1 MQTTRSVTVVAKVE
15 IDGEE
20 KVFLIALDRSDDPR
34 GEHMKIIE
42 DLAKELGIK
51 DVACMPQS
59 VLNQHQDLKEEVDRL
74 SIRLMEADSTIKHTN
89 EWNEHYETVALY
101 IPRPHIE
108 YLKEGIKPI
117 SPEQEEQL
125 KAAIVEAYRKGDVET
140 YKDVDYSQLAQYQ
153 NHPWYWYLK

>member
-1 MQTTRSVTVVAKVE
+1 LAKEYGNHGYANHSMPVTVVAKVE

-59 VLNQHQDLKEEVDRL
+59 VLNH
-74 SIRLMEADSTIKHTN
+74 IRT
-89 EWNEHYETVALY
+89 
-101 IPRPHIE
+101 
-108 YLKEGIKPI
+108 
-117 SPEQEEQL
+117 
-125 KAAIVEAYRKGDVET
+125 
-140 YKDVDYSQLAQYQ
+140 
-153 NHPWYWYLK
+153 